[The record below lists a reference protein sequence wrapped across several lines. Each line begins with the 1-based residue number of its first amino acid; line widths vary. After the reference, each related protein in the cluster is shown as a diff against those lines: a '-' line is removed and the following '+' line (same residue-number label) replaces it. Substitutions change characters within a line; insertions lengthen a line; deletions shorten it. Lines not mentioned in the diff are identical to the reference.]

1 MAGLKA
7 GTSADFSGSLAE
19 AIEQALA
26 KEWQTVKGSALPG
39 DGSDDR
45 KLLWVAVAN
54 GLLNYLKANQ
64 NDILTS
70 ITLDSSAANTVT
82 ALELNVPE

>member
-7 GTSADFSGSLAE
+7 GTSADFSGSMAE
-19 AIEQALA
+19 AIEQAMG
-26 KEWQTVKGSALPG
+26 KEWQAVKGTALPS
-39 DGSDDR
+39 DGTDDR
-45 KLLWVAVAN
+45 KLLWVAIAN
-54 GLLNYLKANQ
+54 GVLNYLKTNQ

-70 ITLDSSAANTVT
+70 ITLDSNAASTVA